1 MSDARSHLAT
11 ANKILVHE
19 KILDGYGHISM
30 RDPAD
35 EQRFLLAKYLPP
47 SLVEPDDIR
56 AFDFAGNLVVPEDC
70 ALYSER
76 FIHAAVYKARPDVQ
90 AVCHSHAADLVA
102 FGVAGVEPR
111 PVFHMAA
118 SFGPSIPIFDDYDPD
133 CGLLI
138 NNPAQADRL
147 ATVLGTNKAALMR
160 GHGAVITGHSLED
173 VVMGSVYLTQNA
185 RIRLSAALLGDR
197 VTELSEQ
204 ECRAGTAI
212 IGRSASQHRAWSHFA
227 ALVDSATPPPR

>member
-1 MSDARSHLAT
+1 MSDAQSQLAT

-35 EQRFLLAKYLPP
+35 DQRFLLAKYLPP
-47 SLVEPDDIR
+47 SLVEAEDVR
-56 AFDFAGNLVVPEDC
+56 AFDLAGNLVVPEDC
-70 ALYSER
+70 SLYSER

-90 AVCHSHAADLVA
+90 AVCHSHAADLVT
-102 FGVAGVEPR
+102 FGIAGVQPR

-118 SFGPSIPIFDDYDPD
+118 AFGPTIPIFDDYDPD

-138 NNPAQADRL
+138 NNLAQAERL
-147 ATVLGTNKAALMR
+147 AAVLGANKGALMR
-160 GHGAVITGHSLED
+160 GHGAVITGQSIED
-173 VVMGSVYLTQNA
+173 TVMGSVYLTQNA
-185 RIRLSAALLGDR
+185 RIRLNAATLGGQ
-197 VTELSEQ
+197 VTELSER
-204 ECRAGTAI
+204 ECRAGTAL

-227 ALVDSATPPPR
+227 ALVDKPTW